1 MDPFQNRAFLCG
13 LSIIRGSKSLFGWF
27 SVVAVVAV
35 VEHDISGGLFLCCV
49 SVSSKQFSIEVKF
62 KELKHSA
69 D

>member
-35 VEHDISGGLFLCCV
+35 VEHDISGGYFCV
-49 SVSSKQFSIEVKF
+49 VYQFHQNSF
-62 KELKHSA
+62 RLK
-69 D
+69 